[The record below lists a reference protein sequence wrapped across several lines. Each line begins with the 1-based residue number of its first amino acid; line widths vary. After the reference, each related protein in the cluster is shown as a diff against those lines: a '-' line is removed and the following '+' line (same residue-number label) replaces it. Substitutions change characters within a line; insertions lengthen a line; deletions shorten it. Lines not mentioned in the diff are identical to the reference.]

1 MSISKNT
8 GGFSKYLS
16 KLRTRKLYINSNKKA
31 KNFIKKIPLGN
42 KAIKLAEW
50 SKKRIKGLFIA
61 VSFMLAL
68 SFCRGLAFAHKNVAK
83 AQSLDFDCNF
93 ICSDEK
99 DTDNYVNYGCKEL
112 VEYTEE

>member
-1 MSISKNT
+1 M
-8 GGFSKYLS
+8 
-16 KLRTRKLYINSNKKA
+16 KK
-31 KNFIKKIPLGN
+31 KT
-42 KAIKLAEW
+42 
-50 SKKRIKGLFIA
+50 KGLFIA
-61 VSFMLAL
+61 VSLTMAL
-68 SFCRGLAFAHKNVAK
+68 SLCRGLAFTHTENVAK